1 MYLQRRVN
9 KVVRFHLETHAV
21 NRKTKFLMANG
32 IDDFL
37 NLFGSGST
45 PDEAQAAEFQKRFIS
60 TQPEDSQFDNGAYH
74 DAVAEQLKTLPD
86 DQFHDA
92 AKNAIAQAPPQ
103 ERQDLLGGLLGALGG
118 GGNPGG
124 LMSGLGGGQSALGG
138 IARMLGLG
146 STDPS
151 QMSNDDAAK
160 VLNYARNEHPELV
173 RQTVAEK
180 PWFVKALGN
189 PIVMGA
195 LTTAA
200 MSLLNR
206 RRSN

>member
-1 MYLQRRVN
+1 
-9 KVVRFHLETHAV
+9 
-21 NRKTKFLMANG
+21 MASG

-37 NLFGSGST
+37 NMFGAGST

-60 TQPEDSQFDNGAYH
+60 THPEDSQFDNDAYH
-74 DAVAEQLKTLPD
+74 DAVTEQLKTLPD
-86 DQFHDA
+86 DQFHDV
-92 AKNAIAQAPPQ
+92 AKNAIAQAPPR

-118 GGNPGG
+118 GGSLGG

-138 IARMLGLG
+138 IAKMLGLG

-180 PWFVKALGN
+180 PWFVKALSN

-206 RRSN
+206 RSRQS